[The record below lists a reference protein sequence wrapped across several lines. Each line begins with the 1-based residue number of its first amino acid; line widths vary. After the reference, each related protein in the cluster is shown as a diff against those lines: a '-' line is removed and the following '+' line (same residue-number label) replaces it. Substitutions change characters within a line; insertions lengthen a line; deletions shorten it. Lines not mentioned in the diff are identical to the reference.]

1 MVEKIRTAESRFASP
16 PAVYDDAVK
25 DLRAVQIAVIHDNFK
40 QATARVLQCKRVLNA
55 EGYRDV
61 NMDLD
66 NFMLRLED
74 AEKRS
79 K

>member
-1 MVEKIRTAESRFASP
+1 MDKVRTAESRLVAHP
-16 PAVYDDAVK
+16 PAYSDAIT

-40 QATARVLQCKRVLNA
+40 HATARVLQCKRVLNDVQ
-55 EGYRDV
+55 YRDA
-61 NMDLD
+61 NIDLD
-66 NFMLRLED
+66 NFLLRLED